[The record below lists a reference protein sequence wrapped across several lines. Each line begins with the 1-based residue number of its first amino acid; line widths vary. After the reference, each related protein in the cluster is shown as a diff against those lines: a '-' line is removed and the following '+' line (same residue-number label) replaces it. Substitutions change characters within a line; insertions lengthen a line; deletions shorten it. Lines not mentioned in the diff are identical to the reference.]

1 MSAKPT
7 TRSRENPFTRRR
19 EPLNFLLWLGIVG
32 SILIFTALLGI
43 YVIRKVGPNWR
54 ETPLPGVFWLSTVV
68 IILSSVS
75 LHEAKEAFHKER
87 FPLYRICL
95 SITIFLGMVFVG
107 TQGYGWLHM
116 VEQGFPMRGN
126 PSAGF
131 VYVLTGLHV
140 VHVLG
145 GLVYMGV
152 LLREAMKNQSYID
165 SFVYS
170 VNPPNRLKIK
180 LLTTYWYFA
189 DVLWLYLFL
198 FLLYHHAN

>member
-7 TRSRENPFTRRR
+7 TRSRENPFTKRR
-19 EPLNFLLWLGIVG
+19 EPLHFMLWLGIVG
-32 SILIFTALLGI
+32 SVLIFTALLGI
-43 YVIRKVGPNWR
+43 YVIRKVGPHWT
-54 ETPLPGVFWLSTVV
+54 ETPLPGAFWLSTVV

-75 LHEAKEAFHKER
+75 LHEAREAFNKDR
-87 FPLYRICL
+87 FALYRICL
-95 SITIFLGMVFVG
+95 SLTLFLGMVFVG
-107 TQGYGWLHM
+107 TQGFGWLNM
-116 VEQGFPMRGN
+116 VERGFTMQGN

-145 GLVYMGV
+145 GLIYMGV
-152 LLREAMKNQSYID
+152 LLREAMKNQSYVD

-180 LLTTYWYFA
+180 LLTTYWHFA